1 MGKFRNNVEKGEWV
15 LFTNT
20 SFTHKLRILLQKPHY
35 PILPY
40 TQILTNK
47 MILKQRDLS
56 WSEFTELFVCKK
68 WKMRV
73 ELSLQHLRQ
82 VKVVQIQH
90 WRLIHMIV
98 MGKFLTEYE
107 KTEKDKKKCSKWF
120 PGRSTYYGVNMKI
133 NYECSLVHP
142 CFWIH
147 KLSIQSYFD
156 MTCKWSRPRQ
166 CICKL
171 SIKGIFDMSC

>member
-1 MGKFRNNVEKGEWV
+1 MQGKCLQAEGWIFHHTTFQHQGAILIEELLQMLGRVEQFSTARPFSIKLQCWLGKFRNNVEKGEWA
-15 LFTNT
+15 LFSNT

-35 PILPY
+35 LILPY

-73 ELSLQHLRQ
+73 ELSLQHIRQ

-107 KTEKDKKKCSKWF
+107 KTEKDKKKCSK
-120 PGRSTYYGVNMKI
+120 
-133 NYECSLVHP
+133 
-142 CFWIH
+142 
-147 KLSIQSYFD
+147 
-156 MTCKWSRPRQ
+156 
-166 CICKL
+166 
-171 SIKGIFDMSC
+171 

>member
-1 MGKFRNNVEKGEWV
+1 MQGKRLQAECWIFHHTTFQHQGAILIEELLQMLGRVEQYSTARPSSIKLQCWLGKFRNNVEKGEWV
-15 LFTNT
+15 LFSNT

-56 WSEFTELFVCKK
+56 WSEFTELFVRKK

-82 VKVVQIQH
+82 VKVVQIQY

-107 KTEKDKKKCSKWF
+107 KTEKDKKVF
-120 PGRSTYYGVNMKI
+120 EI
-133 NYECSLVHP
+133 
-142 CFWIH
+142 I
-147 KLSIQSYFD
+147 
-156 MTCKWSRPRQ
+156 SR
-166 CICKL
+166 
-171 SIKGIFDMSC
+171 